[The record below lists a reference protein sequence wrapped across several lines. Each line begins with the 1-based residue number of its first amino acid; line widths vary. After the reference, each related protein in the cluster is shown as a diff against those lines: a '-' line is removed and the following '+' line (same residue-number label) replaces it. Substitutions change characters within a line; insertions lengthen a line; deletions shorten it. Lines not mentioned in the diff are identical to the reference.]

1 MPGPGSKR
9 RWESPVSE
17 PRDGLDAW
25 LTADVEPLL
34 PPPGAFGRISR
45 RARQRRRNQV
55 LMSCAAGVAVIAVA
69 AAVPQVISALRP
81 GHAPSGPP
89 PAASQSRTVTTPA
102 PSASPSASSLPSGVS
117 PSPPGQQSW
126 TVPTG
131 RAVPAN
137 FQPLSITLVGPAVAA
152 VLGNNMCR
160 PGASRCIS
168 LAATVSE
175 GSSWYGLTA
184 APAAG
189 PADGSAGVSQLRF
202 LNTQVGWAFGP
213 ALYATVDGG
222 ASWVAEPV
230 PGGQRV
236 LSLETA
242 GDHAFALVARCTG
255 AGGWYSADCTRFS
268 LYTSSAGS
276 MSWQAVA
283 VPAGYRSMTAA
294 GSGGAASLVL
304 ASGTLANPDAGAGY
318 LLTPSGAL
326 LSGNLT
332 GGPWRVIGQIPRACR
347 IGGSLPNGQPEGAQ
361 LASGSLPTTPQ
372 LVLSCDGP
380 AVARPA
386 VASQA
391 KAIYTSPDGTQW
403 TRTGTA
409 PGGGT
414 AYSLAAASGG
424 LIVLATNT
432 GIDYSADSGASWH
445 AAGLTSPPAGFSYVG
460 MTTQT
465 DGVAVPNDAGLG
477 EVFITRDG
485 GQTWLPSPVHGG

>member
-1 MPGPGSKR
+1 
-9 RWESPVSE
+9 VSE
-17 PRDGLDAW
+17 PRDRLDAW

-34 PPPGAFGRISR
+34 PPPGTFGRISK
-45 RARQRRRNQV
+45 RARQRRRKQL
-55 LMSCAAGVAVIAVA
+55 LMSSAAGVAVIAVA
-69 AAVPQVISALRP
+69 VAVPELVSALRP
-81 GHAPSGPP
+81 GHGPAGQP
-89 PAASQSRTVTTPA
+89 PAASQSRIVTTPA
-102 PSASPSASSLPSGVS
+102 PSARPSASSLPSGASPSPAS

-131 RAVPAN
+131 RTVPAN
-137 FQPLSITLVGPAVAA
+137 FQPLSITLVGPDVAA
-152 VLGNNMCR
+152 VLGYNMCR
-160 PGASRCIS
+160 PGASQCIS

-242 GDHAFALVARCTG
+242 GDRAFALVARCAG
-255 AGGWYSADCTRFS
+255 PGGWYSADCTRFA

-276 MSWQAVA
+276 TSWQPVA
-283 VPAGYRSMTAA
+283 VPAGYRSMAAA

-304 ASGTLANPDAGAGY
+304 ASGTFANPDAGAGY

-347 IGGSLPNGQPEGAQ
+347 IGDSLPNGQPEGAQ
-361 LASGSLPTTPQ
+361 LASGSLATTPQ

-386 VASQA
+386 VTSQA
-391 KAIYTSPDGTQW
+391 KAIYTSPDGTHW

-414 AYSLAAASGG
+414 VYSLAAASGG

-445 AAGLTSPPAGFSYVG
+445 AAGLKSPPTGFSYVG
-460 MTTQT
+460 MTTPT

-477 EVFITRDG
+477 EVFSTRDG
-485 GQTWLPSPVHGG
+485 GQSWLPSPVHGG

>member
-1 MPGPGSKR
+1 M
-9 RWESPVSE
+9 SE
-17 PRDGLDAW
+17 PRDRLDAW

-89 PAASQSRTVTTPA
+89 PAASQSRTVTTPGSVRKPVGLLA
-102 PSASPSASSLPSGVS
+102 AAARLPVARPAEPELDSPDRPGG
-117 PSPPGQQSW
+117 PGQL
-126 TVPTG
+126 PAHLDHAG
-131 RAVPAN
+131 RPGRRGGARA
-137 FQPLSITLVGPAVAA
+137 GPV
-152 VLGNNMCR
+152 CR
-160 PGASRCIS
+160 PGPGTCTS
-168 LAATVSE
+168 LAATVTE
-175 GSSWYGLTA
+175 GSSWYGLSA

-189 PADGSAGVSQLRF
+189 APDGSAGVSQLRF
-202 LNTQVGWAFGP
+202 LNTPVGWAFGP

-222 ASWVAEPV
+222 ASWIAEPV

-236 LSLETA
+236 MDLETA
-242 GDHAFALVARCTG
+242 GNHAFALLASCTG
-255 AGGWYSADCTRFS
+255 SGSDYSAELHPVLPVHLGGRQHELAAGG
-268 LYTSSAGS
+268 
-276 MSWQAVA
+276 
-283 VPAGYRSMTAA
+283 
-294 GSGGAASLVL
+294 GSGRLPQHDRCRVRRSAAASLVL
-304 ASGTLANPDAGAGY
+304 ASGTPANPDAGAGY

-326 LSGNLT
+326 LSGDLT

-347 IGGSLPNGQPEGAQ
+347 TGGILPNGQPEGAQ
-361 LASGSLPTTPQ
+361 LASGSLATTAQ

-380 AVARPA
+380 AVAMPP

-391 KAIYTSPDGTQW
+391 KAIYTSPDGKHW